1 MANTPITVAH
11 GDGIGPEIMD
21 ATLHIL
27 KEAGARL
34 DIETIEIGEKVYNS
48 GNSAGIAPESW
59 ESLRRTRVFLKSPI
73 TTPQGGGFK
82 SLNVTVRKSLGM
94 YANIRPCVSYAP
106 FVDTRFPVMDVV
118 IVRENEEDTYGG
130 IEHRQTDMVEQCLRL
145 ISRPGCEKIV
155 RYAFEYAQKNDRKK
169 VSCFVKDNI
178 MKQTDGLFHKV
189 FDEIAPEYPNIE
201 NESWIVDIGA
211 AKLATAPEMFDVLVM
226 PNLYGDI
233 LSDVTAQMTGSVGLA
248 GSANIG
254 ENVSMFEAIHGSA
267 PKRAGQNK
275 ANPSG
280 LFLGAVMMLIHI
292 NQPDIATLAHNAWL
306 KTMEDGVHTYDIA
319 REGTTKQTVGT
330 KEFAEEVCK
339 RIGQKP
345 ATLKAVDYKII
356 EESGETAT
364 KPLYTIREP
373 QKKELVGIDVFVH
386 WWNGKFFSAADE
398 LGALVEKVNGDGAK
412 LVMISNRGTKVYP
425 NGQPDTFCVDHW
437 RCRFMSDTDG
447 GTLTKQQVINLLGR
461 FEANGLDFIKT
472 EHLYNFDG
480 KAGYALGQGQ

>member
-1 MANTPITVAH
+1 MANTPITVAY

-34 DIETIEIGEKVYNS
+34 EIETIEIGEKVYMT
-48 GNSAGIAPESW
+48 GNTAGIAPESW
-59 ESLRRTRVFLKSPI
+59 ESLRRTKVFLKAPI

-94 YANIRPCVSYAP
+94 YANVRPCVSYHP
-106 FVDTRFPVMDVV
+106 FVDTKFPVMDVV

-130 IEHRQTDMVEQCLRL
+130 IEHRQTDMVEQCLKL

-155 RYAFEYAQKNDRKK
+155 RYAFEYARKNNRKN
-169 VSCFVKDNI
+169 VTCFVKDNI

-189 FDEIAPEYPNIE
+189 FDEIGAEYPDIE
-201 NESWIVDIGA
+201 KGDWIVDIGA

-267 PKRAGQNK
+267 PRRAGQNV

-280 LFLGAVMMLIHI
+280 LFLGAVMMLVHI
-292 NQPDIATLAHNAWL
+292 GQSDIATLAHNAWL
-306 KTMEDGVHTYDIA
+306 KTIEDGVHTYDIA
-319 REGTTKQTVGT
+319 REGATKQTVGT
-330 KEFAEEVCK
+330 KEFGEEVAK
-339 RIGQKP
+339 RLGQKP
-345 ATLKAVDYKII
+345 ETLKAVEYKTI

-364 KPLYTIREP
+364 KPLYSAPTP
-373 QKKELVGIDVFVH
+373 AKKDLVGVDVFIQ
-386 WWNGKFFSAADE
+386 WFNGKFFGAADE
-398 LGALVEKVNGDGAK
+398 IGAMVEKVNGDGVK

-425 NGQPDTFCVDHW
+425 KGQPDTFCVDHW

-447 GTLTKQQVINLLGR
+447 GTLSKQQVINLLSR
-461 FEANGLDFIKT
+461 FEENGLDFIKT

-480 KAGYALGQGQ
+480 KPGYALGQGQ

>member
-1 MANTPITVAH
+1 MANIPITVAK

-27 KEAGARL
+27 KEAGARI
-34 DIETIEIGEKVYNS
+34 DIEEIEIGEKVYNT
-48 GNSAGIAPESW
+48 GNTAGIAPESW
-59 ESLRRTRVFLKSPI
+59 ESLRRTKVFLKAPI

-82 SLNVTVRKSLGM
+82 SLNVTVRKALGM
-94 YANIRPCVSYAP
+94 YANVRPCVSYHP

-130 IEHRQTDMVEQCLRL
+130 IEHRQTDMVEQCLKL

-155 RYAFEYAQKNDRKK
+155 RYAFEYARKNNRKN
-169 VSCFVKDNI
+169 VTVFVKDNI

-189 FDEIAPEYPNIE
+189 FDEIGAEYPDIE
-201 NESWIVDIGA
+201 KGDWIVDIGA
-211 AKLATAPEMFDVLVM
+211 AKLATAPEMFDVVVM

-267 PKRAGQNK
+267 PRRAGQNV

-306 KTMEDGVHTYDIA
+306 KTIEDGVHTYDIA

-330 KEFAEEVCK
+330 KEFGEEVVK
-339 RIGQKP
+339 RLGQKP
-345 ATLKAVDYKII
+345 EQLKAVEYKAI
-356 EESGETAT
+356 EQSGETAA
-364 KPLYTIREP
+364 KPLYTIP
-373 QKKELVGIDVFVH
+373 TPAKKDLVGVDVFVN
-386 WWNGKFFSAADE
+386 WFNGKFFGAADE
-398 LGALVEKVNGDGAK
+398 LGALVEKVNGDGVK

-437 RCRFMSDTDG
+437 RCRFMSETNG
-447 GTLTKQQVINLLGR
+447 GTLTKQQVINLLTR
-461 FEANGLDFIKT
+461 FEENGLDFIKT

-480 KAGYALGQGQ
+480 KPGYALGQGQ